1 MNQWIVKLIAA
12 SLILTVCSCILPAGN
27 LKKTAVLLFGFIFTS
42 VLIAPVSLISDKD
55 LLSEARMLFTSE
67 YSKNQ
72 NIEGQAGGMII
83 ENYTATVSDII
94 KEYINDNSKYYCD
107 RCTVYVND
115 NIDSP
120 DFGKITTVYCYV
132 SPVKDDNSIIQGDK
146 NQIQQIII
154 DINGIHTETNK
165 NPEDT
170 SYKEEIRAIVSGYLK
185 IELNKIHILD
195 IKEQ

>member
-1 MNQWIVKLIAA
+1 M
-12 SLILTVCSCILPAGN
+12 
-27 LKKTAVLLFGFIFTS
+27 
-42 VLIAPVSLISDKD
+42 
-55 LLSEARMLFTSE
+55 
-67 YSKNQ
+67 KN
-72 NIEGQAGGMII
+72 
-83 ENYTATVSDII
+83 
-94 KEYINDNSKYYCD
+94 
-107 RCTVYVND
+107 
-115 NIDSP
+115 
-120 DFGKITTVYCYV
+120 
-132 SPVKDDNSIIQGDK
+132 DNSIIQGDK